1 MGNPTFYGRGKVL
14 GDLLVKTHLSVNAT
28 FPNATEDNPVE
39 LGAAVMVRAGENG
52 GYTAEIAQANEANG
66 ILLQTINN
74 ASLSVGVLVSGEIKA
89 EFYGE
94 NPLSADLRTSLL
106 KSGIVLR

>member
-1 MGNPTFYGRGKVL
+1 MANPTFYGRGKVL
-14 GDLLVKTHLSVNAT
+14 GDLLIRTHLSVNAT
-28 FPNATEDNPVE
+28 IPNATEDNPVE
-39 LGAAVMVRAGENG
+39 LGTAVIVSAGDDG
-52 GYTAEIAQANEANG
+52 GYIAEIAPANEANG

>member
-1 MGNPTFYGRGKVL
+1 MGNPTFYGRGNVL
-14 GDLLVKTHLSVNAT
+14 GDLVVKTQLSVNAT
-28 FPNATEDNPVE
+28 FPNATEDNPVA
-39 LGAAVMVRAGENG
+39 LGAAVIVRAGDDG

>member
-1 MGNPTFYGRGKVL
+1 MANPTFYGRGKVL
-14 GDLLVKTHLSVNAT
+14 GDLLVKTQLSVNAT
-28 FPNATEDNPVE
+28 FPDATEDNPVG
-39 LGAAVMVRAGENG
+39 LGTAVIVRAGDNG
-52 GYTAEIAQANEANG
+52 GYTATAAPANEANG

-74 ASLSVGVLVSGEIKA
+74 ASDNVGVLVNGEIKA